1 MDKTINCEECK
12 NQFTYAVPTKYP
24 DRRKYCDVCSVKRK
38 EAWNAGN
45 QAPQTEPVNAEVVKV
60 EYKTPGYPK
69 DITAKKV
76 KEENGEY
83 QSTVYNRTVAPNSY
97 EVGSAGNRFKLYFE
111 TAQDLKDKMQELR
124 DAGLMDMPE
133 TLHVMGE

>member
-45 QAPQTEPVNAEVVKV
+45 QAPQTEPVHTEVVTMGRDMGKSEV
-60 EYKTPGYPK
+60 FEKSEYESEQYQIKSREVRCRALESAIEYHTGDASK
-69 DITAKKV
+69 ESILITAKEFEKYILT
-76 KEENGEY
+76 GE
-83 QSTVYNRTVAPNSY
+83 
-97 EVGSAGNRFKLYFE
+97 
-111 TAQDLKDKMQELR
+111 
-124 DAGLMDMPE
+124 
-133 TLHVMGE
+133 